1 LKRGNRSAKA
11 VILSATDKFSGMKAD
26 HRGRVSKR
34 CCVFELLIIINTT
47 QQETIAAGRSMCL
60 QQEKDTVEVE

>member
-1 LKRGNRSAKA
+1 LNRQSPFQSSHALGN
-11 VILSATDKFSGMKAD
+11 DKFREMKRP
-26 HRGRVSKR
+26 HRGRISKR

-60 QQEKDTVEVE
+60 QQETDTVEVE

>member
-1 LKRGNRSAKA
+1 
-11 VILSATDKFSGMKAD
+11 
-26 HRGRVSKR
+26 
-34 CCVFELLIIINTT
+34 VFELLIIINTT